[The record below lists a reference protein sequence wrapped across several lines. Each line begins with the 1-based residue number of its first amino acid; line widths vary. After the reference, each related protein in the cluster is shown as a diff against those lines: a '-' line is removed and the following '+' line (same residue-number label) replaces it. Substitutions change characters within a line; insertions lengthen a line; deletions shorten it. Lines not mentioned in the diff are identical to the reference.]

1 MAAKPQPGL
10 ISYFFQNFDQIYS
23 LKVQA
28 EPVLYLLTKN
38 IGIVHKN
45 FYMCFDD

>member
-1 MAAKPQPGL
+1 MAEKPQPGL

-23 LKVQA
+23 LLA
-28 EPVLYLLTKN
+28 KN